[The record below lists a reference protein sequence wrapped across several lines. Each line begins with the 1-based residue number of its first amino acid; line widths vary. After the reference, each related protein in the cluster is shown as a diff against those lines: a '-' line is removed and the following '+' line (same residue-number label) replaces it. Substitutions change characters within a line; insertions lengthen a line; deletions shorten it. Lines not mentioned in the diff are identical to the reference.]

1 MQDRLEEITLLVNGQ
16 QSFSYTLSTGRNYA
30 VGYWLKILHYI
41 HYKLEEITPLVTG
54 VKSYIKH

>member
-30 VGYWLKILHYI
+30 VGYWY
-41 HYKLEEITPLVTG
+41 
-54 VKSYIKH
+54 KSYSMNLLLTGPASNSTN